1 MGRETVLVTGA
12 SRGIGRAIA
21 ERALAEGFRVVGLA
35 RTPVADAGWLHATVD
50 LAAPDA
56 RARLAEIAAEHGPCR
71 LVANAGIVRA
81 GAVETVT
88 DADFEASMRINLQA
102 VVWSVQAVLPA
113 MRAAGFGRI
122 VLLGSRAALGKSG
135 RAVYA
140 SSKAGVTGLTRSL
153 ALELAPDGITVN
165 SVAPGPIDT
174 EMYARN
180 QPEGS
185 PARAAAIARVPLARM
200 GRPAEVAHAALHFLS
215 DEAGYTTGQV
225 LHVCGGLSVGGMGA

>member
-1 MGRETVLVTGA
+1 MTGA

-21 ERALAEGFRVVGLA
+21 ERALAEGYRVVGLSRA
-35 RTPVADAGWLHATVD
+35 AVADAGWLHEEVD

-56 RARLAEIAAEHGPCR
+56 RARLAGIAARHAPCR

-81 GAVETVT
+81 GAVEAIA
-88 DADFEASMRINLQA
+88 DADFDASMRINLQA
-102 VVWSVQAVLPA
+102 VIWSVQAVLPA

-122 VLLGSRAALGKSG
+122 VTLGSRAALGKPG

-140 SSKAGVTGLTRSL
+140 GSKAAVTGLTRSL
-153 ALELAPDGITVN
+153 ALELAPDGVTVN
-165 SVAPGPIDT
+165 CVAPGPIET
-174 EMYARN
+174 EMYAEN

-200 GRPAEVAHAALHFLS
+200 GRPAEVAHAAMHFLS
-215 DEAGYTTGQV
+215 DDAGYTTGQV